1 MIKMKSLLRYLGFI
15 QFPLYI
21 LGTYYFFH
29 PLWAG
34 GEEFLSDIN
43 YALLS
48 FGVALSFSSLSDST
62 RNQALVKKAF
72 KPSRI
77 KWLIRILLVSII
89 LLFVTAITLILGS
102 SIASDIGTSLFVLG
116 IGLMANLKQL
126 VEMV

>member
-1 MIKMKSLLRYLGFI
+1 MIKMKSFLHYLGFL

-21 LGTYYFFH
+21 LGTYYFLH
-29 PLWAG
+29 PLWTG
-34 GEEFLSDIN
+34 GQDFLSDIN
-43 YALLS
+43 YGLLS
-48 FGVALSFSSLSDST
+48 IGIALSFSSLSDPS
-62 RNQALVKKAF
+62 RNQALAKKAF

-89 LLFVTAITLILGS
+89 LLFVMAITLILGS
-102 SIASDIGTSLFVLG
+102 SMASDIGSSLFVLG